1 MSFSPFMASSSTA
14 VNRQQVTPTSAEN
27 KTAKIIEK
35 IISDLEALCKT
46 LIEIQ
51 EQKQNDTNSKLEDT
65 KIKDDCYELQK
76 FCFKLE
82 FLIQFNLKEKKG
94 ILSSSSNTNP
104 ETSSNSVNAY
114 TNREYWSFFVDVLKS
129 SRGFQDAVKY
139 VKEINEIKSNLG
151 RGRAFIRFCL
161 QYKRLADAIQQI
173 TMEEKAVK

>member
-14 VNRQQVTPTSAEN
+14 ANRQQATPTSTEN

-35 IISDLEALCKT
+35 IISDLEALCKS
-46 LIEIQ
+46 LVEIQ
-51 EQKQNDTNSKLEDT
+51 EQNQNDT

-94 ILSSSSNTNP
+94 LLSSSSNAKP
-104 ETSSNSVNAY
+104 ETTSKYVNSY

-129 SRGFQDAVKY
+129 SRGFQDAIKY
-139 VKEINEIKSNLG
+139 VKDINEIKSNLG